1 MLFGVEVEAFPAFG
15 VSLGTTIPRRTI
27 TASMKRLIFLLPVIL
42 SAAGCNSSKAPE
54 TSGAYPP
61 VVDAEVSVEAGEAD
75 PIASPEA
82 EKGGVYSTWGGAF
95 PKSLNMWLD
104 YNSFSAQIGGL
115 LFEPLVGMHSTED
128 EPVGVLAES
137 WEISPDGKTYTFR
150 IHPEAKWSD
159 GRPVTA
165 EDVQFYYDTMM
176 DPKNLTSLFRVDL
189 SRFARP
195 EVVDERTVRITA
207 EEPHWKN
214 FWTAAGFVALPKHA
228 WNDKD
233 FNKINFEFPVV
244 SGPYELSDV
253 KMNRSVALKRRGDW
267 WGRVKPYNTGKHN
280 FDYLVFRSTEDRN
293 KVLEMLKKG
302 DVDSYP
308 IYTAKIWAEQTDFPQ
323 TQKNWVVKQSVFNK
337 EPKSFQGIALN
348 MRRPVFQ
355 DVRVRR
361 AFAHLLNREL
371 MNEKLMFNLYFLLNS
386 YYPDLYPDNTNPDA
400 PLVKFDP
407 EKARALLQEAGW
419 EVGPDGFLTKDGQ
432 RFTVT
437 ILHYDGTELRHL
449 NVYLQDLKAVGIDAR
464 IEVISRASFTKRVDE
479 HDFDMIWSAWG
490 ASRLRDPESMWS
502 SKTADEIATQNYPG
516 VKDGE
521 IDRLIELQKT
531 EMDAGKRNE
540 ILRQIDARLVEIMP
554 YVLLWQSGSNRL
566 LYWNKFGMPPTVLAK
581 YDGPDSALAYWWYD
595 PAKDAALK
603 EAQKSGKALPEEPAE
618 VRYPE

>member
-1 MLFGVEVEAFPAFG
+1 
-15 VSLGTTIPRRTI
+15 
-27 TASMKRLIFLLPVIL
+27 MKRLTFLLTAIISAVGCDSSKPPESSGAFPPVID
-42 SAAGCNSSKAPE
+42 S
-54 TSGAYPP
+54 
-61 VVDAEVSVEAGEAD
+61 EVIVEAGDPD

-82 EKGGVYSTWGGAF
+82 VKGGVYATWGGPF

-104 YNSFSAQIGGL
+104 NNSFSAQIGGL

-128 EPVGVLAES
+128 KPVGVLAES

-150 IHPEAKWSD
+150 IHPKAKWSD
-159 GRPVTA
+159 GREVAA

-176 DPKNLTSLFRVDL
+176 DPKNLTSLYRVDL

-195 EVVDERTVRITA
+195 EVIDEKTVRITA

-228 WNDKD
+228 WQEVD
-233 FNKINFEFPVV
+233 FNKLNFEFPVV
-244 SGPYELSDV
+244 SGPYELADV
-253 KMNRSVALKRRGDW
+253 KMNRSLVLKRRGDW
-267 WGRVKPYNTGKHN
+267 WGRVKPYNAGKHN
-280 FDYLVFRSTEDRN
+280 FDHLVFRSTEDRN

-323 TQKNWVVKQSVFNK
+323 AQKNWVVKQSVFGK

-348 MRRPVFQ
+348 LRRPIFQ

-361 AFAHLLNREL
+361 AMAHLLNREL

-386 YYPDLYPDNTNPDA
+386 YYPDLYPDNVNPDA

-407 EKARALLQEAGW
+407 EKARALLEEAGW
-419 EVGPDGFLTKDGQ
+419 KVGPDGFLAKDGQ

-449 NVYLQDLKAVGIDAR
+449 NVYLQDLRAVGIDAQ
-464 IEVISRASFTKRVDE
+464 IEVISRASFTKRVDD
-479 HDFDMIWSAWG
+479 HDFDMIWAAWG

-516 VKDGE
+516 VKDQE

-540 ILRQIDARLVEIMP
+540 ILRQIDARLVDIMP

-566 LYWNKFGMPPTVLAK
+566 LYWNKFGTPTTVLGK
-581 YDGPDSALAYWWYD
+581 YDGADSALVYWWH
-595 PAKDAALK
+595 DAAKAAALQ
-603 EAQKSGKALPEEPAE
+603 EARAADRALPAEPAE

>member
-1 MLFGVEVEAFPAFG
+1 
-15 VSLGTTIPRRTI
+15 
-27 TASMKRLIFLLPVIL
+27 MKRLLFILPVIL
-42 SAAGCNSSKAPE
+42 SAAGCNSPKNPE

-61 VVDAEVSVEAGEAD
+61 VVDTEVSVEAGEHD

-82 EKGGVYSTWGGAF
+82 AKGGVYSTWGGPF

-115 LFEPLVGMHSTED
+115 LFEPLVGMHSTE
-128 EPVGVLAES
+128 EKPVGALAES

-159 GRPVTA
+159 GKPVTA

-195 EVVDERTVRITA
+195 EVIDGKTVRITA

-214 FWTAAGFVALPKHA
+214 FWSAAGFVALPKHA
-228 WNDKD
+228 WKDED
-233 FNKINFEFPVV
+233 FNRINFEFPVV
-244 SGPYELSDV
+244 SGPYTLSDV
-253 KMNRSVALKRRGDW
+253 KMNRSVTLKRRGDW
-267 WGRVKPYNTGKHN
+267 WGRVKPYNAGKNN

-308 IYTAKIWAEQTDFPQ
+308 IFTAKIWAEQTGFPQ
-323 TQKNWVVKQSVFNK
+323 VQKNWVVKQSVFNK
-337 EPKSFQGIALN
+337 DPKGFQGIALN
-348 MRRPVFQ
+348 MRRPIFG
-355 DVRVRR
+355 DVRVRQ

-371 MNEKLMFNLYFLLNS
+371 MNEKLMFNQYFLLNS
-386 YYPDLYPDNTNPDA
+386 YYPDLYPDNVNPGA

-407 EKARALLQEAGW
+407 EKARALLEEAGW
-419 EVGPDGFLTKDGQ
+419 EVGPDGFLTKDG
-432 RFTVT
+432 RRLTVT

-464 IEVISRASFTKRVDE
+464 IEVISRASFTKRVDD
-479 HDFDMIWSAWG
+479 HDFDMIWSNWG
-490 ASRLRDPESMWS
+490 ASRLRDPEAMWS
-502 SKTADEIATQNYPG
+502 SKTADEIATQNYAG
-516 VKDGE
+516 VKDAE

-554 YVLLWQSGSNRL
+554 YVLLWQSGSAKL
-566 LYWNKFGMPPTVLAK
+566 LYWNKFGTPATVLGK
-581 YDGPDSALAYWWYD
+581 YDGADSAEVYWWHD
-595 PAKDAALK
+595 AGKDAALR
-603 EAQKSGKALPEEPAE
+603 EAQKSGNALPAEPAE

>member
-1 MLFGVEVEAFPAFG
+1 
-15 VSLGTTIPRRTI
+15 
-27 TASMKRLIFLLPVIL
+27 MKRLLTLLPLIL
-42 SAAGCNSSKAPE
+42 AATGCDSSKPRE
-54 TSGAYPP
+54 TSGAFPP
-61 VVDAEVSVEAGEAD
+61 VVESDVVLEAGERD

-82 EKGGVYSTWGGAF
+82 AKGGVYSTWGGPF

-104 YNSFSAQIGGL
+104 YNSFAAQIGGM
-115 LFEPLVGMHSTED
+115 LFEPLVGMHATED
-128 EPVGVLAES
+128 KPVGVLADS
-137 WEISPDGKTYTFR
+137 WEISPDGRTYTFR
-150 IHPEAKWSD
+150 IHPDAKWSD
-159 GRPVTA
+159 GQPVTA

-195 EVVDERTVRITA
+195 EVVDEKTVRITA

-228 WNDKD
+228 WKDVD

-244 SGPYELSDV
+244 SGPYELADV
-253 KMNRSVALKRRGDW
+253 KMNRSVTLKRRGDW
-267 WGRVKPYNTGKHN
+267 WGRVKPYNAGKHN

-302 DVDSYP
+302 DIDSYP
-308 IYTAKIWAEQTDFPQ
+308 IFTAKIWAEQTGFPQ
-323 TQKNWVVKQSVFNK
+323 AQKNWVVKQSVFNK
-337 EPKSFQGIALN
+337 EPKSFQGLALN
-348 MRRPVFQ
+348 LRRPVFQ
-355 DVRVRR
+355 DIRVRR
-361 AFAHLLNREL
+361 ALAHLLNREL
-371 MNEKLMFNLYFLLNS
+371 MNEKLMFNQYFLLNS
-386 YYPDLYPDNTNPDA
+386 YYPDLYPDNINPDA

-407 EKARALLQEAGW
+407 EKARALLEEAGW
-419 EVGPDGFLTKDGQ
+419 TVGADGFLTKDGQ
-432 RFTVT
+432 RLTVT
-437 ILHYDGTELRHL
+437 ILHYDGTDLRHL

-464 IEVISRASFTKRVDE
+464 IEVISRASFTKRVDD

-516 VKDGE
+516 VKDAE

-531 EMDAGKRNE
+531 EMDAGRRNE

-566 LYWNKFGMPPTVLAK
+566 LYWNKFGTPPTVLGK
-581 YDGPDSALAYWWYD
+581 YDGADSALVYWWHD
-595 PAKDAALK
+595 PAKDAALR
-603 EAQKSGKALPEEPAE
+603 EAQKADRALPAQPAE